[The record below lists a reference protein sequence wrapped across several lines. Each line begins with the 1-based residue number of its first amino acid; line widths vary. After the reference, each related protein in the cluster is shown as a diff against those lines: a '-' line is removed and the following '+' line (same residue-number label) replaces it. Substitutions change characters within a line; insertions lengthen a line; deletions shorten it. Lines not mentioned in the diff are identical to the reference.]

1 MVASVEVVGMERVFV
16 ERDMARN
23 TYWVGLVK

>member
-16 ERDMARN
+16 ERDMVRN